1 MTGNSVSDIHLA
13 DTTSPAASA
22 RRPSQRLEVLL
33 AGALILLTLIC
44 YGNMVTNSFV
54 YDDQQQI
61 LQNPYI
67 KSWKFLPEI
76 FSSTVWSFVG
86 EVGATNYYRPLMTL
100 SFLVLWTIFGPIPFG
115 FHLFSLVLH
124 ACVVLMV
131 YYAGRRLFQD
141 WRVGWLAAVLF
152 AVHPVHTE
160 AVDWIA
166 AFPDLEMALFFLVA
180 FYVYSG
186 WTALGWKRLALL
198 IALFGLAL
206 LSKEPA
212 LMLLPVIFAFEYSV
226 RAGDAIGKPYE
237 NSGEQLGKKLRRFWP
252 LVAGAALYLFLRIAL
267 FGKLAP
273 VLQHP
278 QISWSQA
285 IYSGFALVS
294 TYLKLLLWPWPLS
307 AFHVFHVTSSPFQFE
322 VVFGVLIVIGFLC
335 GSVLL
340 RKKAPAAAFCFFWTA
355 ITLLPVLNPRWMAA
369 NVLTERYLYLP
380 SVGFC
385 WLVAWCV
392 VQVVRYSRTSK
403 NAAAKITASLLLA
416 GTAILCIAGAAKT
429 IARNRDWSDDRSLY
443 TRTLVTDPHAYPI
456 LLNLALTYQQARD
469 PAKAES
475 TYKLALDERPDGV
488 NVLNNLGVLYTEQ
501 QRFAEAT
508 QMLTK
513 AIAVKPL
520 WSEPHYNYGRLL
532 EKQGDQQ
539 GALKELRLATQLAPL
554 NAAAHLYYADALLA
568 SGNLDAAASEYNRSM
583 SLGPSLEAEQGL
595 SETYIR
601 TGNHTAAEAML
612 RRMITESPYDGSSHL
627 SMARLLEQEGRL
639 GEAGTEYGKVL
650 ETDPHNSEALS
661 AMDRLRKAEGTPK
674 S

>member
-1 MTGNSVSDIHLA
+1 MIENSVSDTGPPESTSVTIVGRRLSPHLEII
-13 DTTSPAASA
+13 
-22 RRPSQRLEVLL
+22 LI
-33 AGALILLTLIC
+33 GALILLTLIC

-115 FHLFSLVLH
+115 FHLFSLALQI
-124 ACVVLMV
+124 AVVLMV
-131 YYAGRRLFQD
+131 FYAGRQLFKD
-141 WRVGWLAAVLF
+141 WRVAWLAAILF

-166 AFPDLEMALFFLVA
+166 AFPDLEMALFFLVT
-180 FYVYSG
+180 FYAYSR
-186 WTALGWKRLALL
+186 WSVFGWKRWALL
-198 IALFGLAL
+198 IALFALAL

-212 LMLLPVIFAFEYSV
+212 LMLLPVVIAFEYLV
-226 RAGDAIGKPYE
+226 RADAETLKPY
-237 NSGEQLGKKLRRFWP
+237 GKALRYWP
-252 LVAGAALYLFLRIAL
+252 FVVTAALYLSLRIAL

-278 QISWSQA
+278 QVSWPQA
-285 IYSGFALVS
+285 IYSGFALVFS
-294 TYLKLLLWPWPLS
+294 YFKLLLWPSSLS
-307 AFHVFHVTSSPFQFE
+307 AFHVFHVTNSPFE
-322 VVFGVLIVIGFLC
+322 YEAVAGLIVVVGFLC
-335 GSVLL
+335 AFLLL
-340 RKKAPAAAFCFFWTA
+340 RKRAPALAFCFFWTA

-385 WLVAWCV
+385 WLAAWCAVEITEILRLSKSPASKILPALV
-392 VQVVRYSRTSK
+392 VTCILVLCFFGVRE
-403 NAAAKITASLLLA
+403 
-416 GTAILCIAGAAKT
+416 T
-429 IARNRDWSDDRSLY
+429 IARNTDWRDDRTLY
-443 TRTLVTDPHAYPI
+443 TRTLTTDPHAYPI
-456 LLNLALTYQQARD
+456 LLNLALVYQQARD
-469 PAKAES
+469 PKAAES
-475 TYKLALDERPDGV
+475 EYKLAFVERPDGV
-488 NVLNNLGVLYTEQ
+488 NVLNNLGVLYFEQ
-501 QRFAEAT
+501 QRFTEAAE
-508 QMLTK
+508 MLKK

-520 WSEPHYNYGRLL
+520 WAEPHYNYGRLL

-539 GALKELRLATQLAPL
+539 GALSELRLATQLAPL
-554 NAAAHLYYADALLA
+554 NAAAHLFYGDSLLSA
-568 SGNLDAAASEYNRSM
+568 GNLKEAASEYERSI

-601 TGNHTAAEAML
+601 TGNHSAAEAML
-612 RRMITESPYDGSSHL
+612 RRVITESPYDGSSHL
-627 SMARLLEQEGRL
+627 SMARLLEQDGKL
-639 GEAGTEYGKVL
+639 SEACTEYGKVL
-650 ETDPHNSEALS
+650 ETDPHNHEAQS
-661 AMDRLRKAEGTPK
+661 AISRLRKPDGEPK